1 MINVE
6 LNDVLDVVLNIPN
19 AAYSL
24 YFMAKACSVKFKRT
38 YIFFTLF
45 IMSVLTF
52 LQDIELMSKEAH
64 LITACLIL
72 ILGIQLFLSLIHI

>member
-19 AAYSL
+19 ATYSL

-38 YIFFTLF
+38 YIFFKSQSNF
-45 IMSVLTF
+45 
-52 LQDIELMSKEAH
+52 
-64 LITACLIL
+64 
-72 ILGIQLFLSLIHI
+72 